1 MKILK
6 KKKPLGITKNVFNA
20 DYEELALEALN
31 KNSRLD
37 EHEENK
43 ILGSISHS
51 SIRYVAELIKGRSEI
66 LERTILS
73 QDKNWQDTWNNGI
86 ERYIE
91 DYAKSVIEGRWIEA
105 EKKMLEVEASYYHVN
120 YAQNCIRNRWPELE
134 KKIIDNIK
142 KNKTRIAI
150 HSITEESRIAIDYAD
165 RVMKKRWPE
174 LEQKLLKF
182 SGDNSNWVL
191 VRYAASV
198 VKGEWPELEK
208 KIIKE
213 SDAAQAFEY
222 CKYVIKDRN
231 RDLENV
237 IYSNY
242 VYPSKYKSFIRT
254 KVEKYLKNKNY
265 DEILKYCDYK
275 EYSSIIK
282 NLYKKYFI
290 PDTLRN
296 SILAQSLVG
305 DKESLKTLQEDK
317 LFKTKVKCLIEE
329 LLANNSIS
337 ETSTPKDIL
346 RVL

>member
-1 MKILK
+1 MKI
-6 KKKPLGITKNVFNA
+6 KPLVVAKNVFFNA
-20 DYEELALEALN
+20 DCEGLALEALN

-37 EHEENK
+37 EHKEIK

-51 SIRYVAELIKGRSEI
+51 SIRYVAELIKRRSEI
-66 LERTILS
+66 LERTMLS

-86 ERYIE
+86 EYYIE
-91 DYAKSVIEGRWIEA
+91 DYAKSVIKGRWIEA
-105 EKKMLEVEASYYHVN
+105 EKKILETEVSYCHVN

-142 KNKTRIAI
+142 DKTRIVKLGY
-150 HSITEESRIAIDYAD
+150 EESQIGIYYAE
-165 RVMKKRWPE
+165 RVIKNRWPE

-191 VRYAASV
+191 VRYAADV
-198 VKGEWPELEK
+198 VKSEWPELEK

-222 CKYVIKDRN
+222 CKYAIKDRN
-231 RDLENV
+231 RDLENL

-254 KVEKYLKNKNY
+254 KIEKHLKNKNY

-337 ETSTPKDIL
+337 ETSTTKDIL